1 MFFQKDKSMNSS
13 ASTLNGSSS
22 DFSSAELDMTN
33 MRASFIA
40 EQEKILQQINF
51 EECDLDIS
59 NVRDSFLAEQVQI
72 LEEIP
77 KGKLMKKL
85 KKMST
90 TNQYECPIL
99 AAMYEIQSEN
109 NNVGTPEAKKKEIK
123 KKESPR
129 EKILKRLRKMNRQY
143 ECDVLTAVDE
153 IQSEKIKA

>member
-1 MFFQKDKSMNSS
+1 MFLQKDKSMNSS
-13 ASTLNGSSS
+13 ASTASTTLNGSSS

-90 TNQYECPIL
+90 TNQYDCPIL

-109 NNVGTPEAKKKEIK
+109 NNVGTPEAKKKE
-123 KKESPR
+123 
-129 EKILKRLRKMNRQY
+129 M
-143 ECDVLTAVDE
+143 
-153 IQSEKIKA
+153 